1 MMMMMMCTASPQIAC
16 LQEDRHLHGV
26 KVTVVS
32 NLIWKPM
39 GHKGNAGP
47 NPSRLRTLR
56 PCNEADLLPVHKVPV
71 TVQEPSTVAMN
82 RLLNLNKINKKH
94 YFNDLF
100 HAFSC
105 CIFFNWIF
113 IASLSTYMNTPHL
126 GSEFTRVLSKAVPF
140 CGKVQHCI
148 YETRFVES
156 KVLEQLQFSSV
167 FSVSNCE
174 TSQCQ
179 SSLEWVHCWKSL
191 GSPAAV
197 QRFIGKMVSK
207 ELSIHHNFRMSC
219 LIILIWRVAKC
230 MTLRFVIIFDMYQW
244 RSNTLPIESSW
255 FVHVGNCS
263 WKISLQ
269 P

>member
-1 MMMMMMCTASPQIAC
+1 MMMMMMMCTESPRIAC
-16 LQEDRHLHGV
+16 LQEDRHLHDV

-39 GHKGNAGP
+39 GHKCNAGP

-56 PCNEADLLPVHKVPV
+56 PRNEADLLPVHKVPV
-71 TVQEPSTVAMN
+71 TVQEPIHCYELSSQFKQNKQKTLFQFISCVFM
-82 RLLNLNKINKKH
+82 LHFLQLNFLSLCFQHIWTH
-94 YFNDLF
+94 LTWDL
-100 HAFSC
+100 SSPV
-105 CIFFNWIF
+105 
-113 IASLSTYMNTPHL
+113 SLAKQ
-126 GSEFTRVLSKAVPF
+126 FLS
-140 CGKVQHCI
+140 CGKAYCNNFKFGTTSI
-148 YETRFVES
+148 FVS
-156 KVLEQLQFSSV
+156 

-230 MTLRFVIIFDMYQW
+230 MTLIFAIIFDMYQW